1 LRDGLHLQPGP
12 PLSADTGAP
21 AVRATRVELG
31 LLGGLLGFLLLAY
44 VHDGLITPVTA
55 NVVAG
60 LGVIAIMAM
69 TCRALLAADP
79 LAIWTPLWWLRVA
92 YAAYY
97 GFGALVPYI
106 VNDAT
111 LIYMQN
117 IYLFTDEDILKVN
130 LINVLALIALL
141 LGTQIAALH
150 FSRSRVPRRTDEEG
164 SLQVLAVTFLLVGGF
179 ARYGLVIP
187 FIFGFGEGFL
197 PSFVTTL
204 GRTYL
209 AGLMLLV
216 IIALRRGPA
225 LLLLAGALIVIELL
239 VGTLTFS
246 KGEVLATILFVLLG
260 VYHHR
265 PSLAR
270 LGAGGAVAVVVFA
283 LLAPMIGYGREQ
295 ATIIGGGAQIAT
307 LEQRWNILSR
317 YMTGDVEIRHGGPET
332 QIALFRLSYMN
343 VGTMVVAWRDFG
355 RRGGTFENALA
366 AVVPRVLW
374 PDKPD
379 LSATGRNLYTAATGQ
394 EAISSISPGIPAEL
408 YWNFGWI
415 GVPLLMLPV
424 GIMFAILSRM
434 AVNTMARERWLLTS
448 PL

>member
-1 LRDGLHLQPGP
+1 MPAWCGEITEHRWAPSAGFPWVAAMRPARCEGRGSCDPGAGVLRPMRLEDLCDAEAGSRVRRSLPWLRDGAGAEESAGLRDGLHLQPGP
-12 PLSADTGAP
+12 PLSADVSAP

-92 YAAYY
+92 YAVYY

-150 FSRSRVPRRTDEEG
+150 FSRSRVPRQTDEEG

-179 ARYGLVIP
+179 ARYGLVDSIHLWVWRGLSAVLRYDAGADLSGRP
-187 FIFGFGEGFL
+187 HAARDHCLEARSCSPAARGGADRHRVAGRHSHVQQGRGARHDSVRAAGGL
-197 PSFVTTL
+197 PSSPEPGAP
-204 GRTYL
+204 GRR
-209 AGLMLLV
+209 
-216 IIALRRGPA
+216 RRG
-225 LLLLAGALIVIELL
+225 
-239 VGTLTFS
+239 
-246 KGEVLATILFVLLG
+246 
-260 VYHHR
+260 
-265 PSLAR
+265 
-270 LGAGGAVAVVVFA
+270 
-283 LLAPMIGYGREQ
+283 
-295 ATIIGGGAQIAT
+295 
-307 LEQRWNILSR
+307 
-317 YMTGDVEIRHGGPET
+317 
-332 QIALFRLSYMN
+332 
-343 VGTMVVAWRDFG
+343 
-355 RRGGTFENALA
+355 RGGRLRA
-366 AVVPRVLW
+366 ACSHDRLWARASHHSRV
-374 PDKPD
+374 
-379 LSATGRNLYTAATGQ
+379 AACK
-394 EAISSISPGIPAEL
+394 
-408 YWNFGWI
+408 
-415 GVPLLMLPV
+415 
-424 GIMFAILSRM
+424 
-434 AVNTMARERWLLTS
+434 
-448 PL
+448 